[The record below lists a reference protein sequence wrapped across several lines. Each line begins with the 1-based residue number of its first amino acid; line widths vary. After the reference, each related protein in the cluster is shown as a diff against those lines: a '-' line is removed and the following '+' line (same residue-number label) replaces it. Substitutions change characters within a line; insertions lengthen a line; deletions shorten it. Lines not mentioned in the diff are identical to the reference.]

1 VARNPYFPTTRDLP
15 SSPKRQV
22 LDCILNLIY
31 PETCFICST
40 PVARRQDCGICAAC
54 WNKAVALRIEPPR
67 CSCCGLPLNNFDKG
81 AEYLCGKCLMN
92 LPPYSGARSFGY
104 YTAELSRL
112 VQALKFHGRRNLVG
126 LLAPLL
132 ASAFYESWSR
142 EDFDLIIPVPLHSK
156 RKRERGYNQSELL
169 ARALAAQIAMPFSG
183 KALIRFRSTL
193 PQVGLS
199 DSQRFENVRKAF
211 SCIDPLQIKNKR
223 VLLIDDVMTTGA
235 TASSAAQTLIDGGC
249 FRVSV
254 LTIARA
260 TL

>member
-1 VARNPYFPTTRDLP
+1 
-15 SSPKRQV
+15 
-22 LDCILNLIY
+22 
-31 PETCFICST
+31 
-40 PVARRQDCGICAAC
+40 
-54 WNKAVALRIEPPR
+54 
-67 CSCCGLPLNNFDKG
+67 LPLNNLDKS
-81 AEYLCGKCLMN
+81 AEYLCGKCLMH
-92 LPPYSGARSFGY
+92 LPFYSGARSFGY

-183 KALIRFRSTL
+183 GALIRSRSTL

-211 SCIDPLQIKNKR
+211 CCVDPLQINNKR

-235 TASSAAQTLIDGGC
+235 TASSAAQTLIDAGC
-249 FRVSV
+249 FRVSL

-260 TL
+260 AL